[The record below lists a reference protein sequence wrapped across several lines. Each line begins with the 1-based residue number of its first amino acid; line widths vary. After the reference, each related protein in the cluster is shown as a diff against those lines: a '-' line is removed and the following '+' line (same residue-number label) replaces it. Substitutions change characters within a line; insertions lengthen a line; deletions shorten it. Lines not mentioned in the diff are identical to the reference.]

1 MTVIGIILMERST
14 LNDGAAQRALESA
27 KAGSSKDR
35 SPQVGG
41 LQVIGS
47 SPDCAVGII
56 DCYVLLCWRRSI
68 VQIGSTWAR
77 KAFAEVRR
85 QRPDDKIA
93 FFTVVDAACSLNTP
107 AEVRNDLAAL
117 LKTYDAQL
125 AGATITFEGK
135 GFKMTMVRSIITA
148 IYMASRSKFPNSVFG
163 DVETA
168 ATWLSERAPALRP
181 SGILAGVGK
190 LRA

>member
-1 MTVIGIILMERST
+1 MERSL
-14 LNDGAAQRALESA
+14 LNDDAARRALEAA

-35 SPQVGG
+35 SSQVGG
-41 LQVIGS
+41 LQMIGS
-47 SPDCAVGII
+47 SPDCSVAIL

-68 VQIGSTWAR
+68 VQIGSTWTR
-77 KAFAEVRR
+77 KAFAEVHR

-93 FFTVVDAACSLNTP
+93 FFTVVDAGFSHNTP
-107 AEVRNDLAAL
+107 AEVRNDLAVL
-117 LKTYDAQL
+117 LKTYAAQL
-125 AGATITFEGK
+125 AGASITFEGK
-135 GFKMTMVRSIITA
+135 GFKMTMVRSAITA
-148 IYMASRSKFPNSVFG
+148 INMASRTQFPNSVFS

-168 ATWLSERAPALRP
+168 ATWLSARAPSLRP